1 MSLTSITEIQQAFI
15 AEATA
20 APTLFADL
28 AKVEL
33 YISESYRAR
42 AFIELLQNADDAGAR
57 RFIIRLSGDKLFV
70 ANDGRPFTSDDIR
83 ALCRSGA
90 SNKHRGGDTIGY
102 RGIGFKSVAGIATG
116 VEVVSGESAFCFSKT
131 LTHQAVSLDQDVPL
145 IRIPHA
151 LDPMDVGY
159 VAASQLCSTENANTV
174 FVLTGL
180 NNRMV
185 MDEAASFDE
194 SALLFL
200 NHIHEIEIDLPGIQ
214 RSLKR
219 TATPIDN
226 GCTVERI
233 GQDSDKHP
241 WLVASASG
249 SCEKVAFAMDG
260 ERIIPAN
267 REISVIHAF
276 MPTTEFTGGLF
287 KINGDFTTDPSRKS
301 IDLDEVSAAT
311 FDRCVSLVADMLCKA
326 IEHNTYPGIFNPFI
340 SSAPMEGRFRK
351 QLRESLSTKLELD
364 GFRLNGHATQPLSIR
379 LPPDWLSYADYE
391 TLCRDIPHIPNKTL
405 AAHPELQE
413 FLRWLGVRPLSLEE
427 ATQLMN
433 VTQLGAVGCAQVL
446 RRAARQYRFDLT
458 QDRLATLASIKIIP
472 VKDGNLTAKS
482 YKGEPLTPEFL
493 EFLVQSE
500 ELDDLRYLTK
510 RLVLPVDFLGI
521 PSARPSRSP
530 ALEISMPTMNSTQIS
545 PSKQPDSI
553 FKTRPAIKQW
563 RSAEKNTL
571 EWFNAL
577 TDVVSVKDVSQ
588 ANVGYDLE
596 VLRRDG
602 QRMYIEVKSVTRFGD
617 PVRITNNEHATA
629 FQLGAA
635 FLLAIVVNSE
645 EEFKIRFV
653 PDPVRT
659 LTLDKRC
666 EQWSWYCEDYIDHM
680 NNLRFF
686 NDTN

>member
-1 MSLTSITEIQQAFI
+1 MSSTPISEIQRAFVV
-15 AEATA
+15 EAAA

-42 AFIELLQNADDAGAR
+42 AFIELLQNADDAGSQ
-57 RFIIRLSGDKLFV
+57 RFLIRLSGDKLFV
-70 ANDGRPFTSDDIR
+70 ANDGHPFTSDDIR

-90 SNKHRGGDTIGY
+90 SNKRRGSGTIGY

-116 VEVVSGESAFCFSKT
+116 VEVVSGEFAFCFSKE
-131 LTHQAVSLDQDVPL
+131 LTYQAVGLDQDVPL

-151 LDPMDVGY
+151 LDSMDAGF
-159 VAASQLCSTENANTV
+159 VAAKHLCSTEKANTV

-200 NHIHEIEIDLPGIQ
+200 NHIHEIEIDLPDVQ
-214 RSLKR
+214 RTLKR
-219 TATPIDN
+219 TATRIDN
-226 GCTVERI
+226 GCTIERI
-233 GQDSDKHP
+233 GQDADKHP
-241 WLVASASG
+241 WLVVSASSG
-249 SCEKVAFAMDG
+249 CEKVAFAMDG
-260 ERIIPAN
+260 ERIIPAS

-301 IDLDEVSAAT
+301 IDLDELSAAS
-311 FDRCVSLVADMLCKA
+311 FDRCVSLVADTLRKA
-326 IEHNTYPGIFNPFI
+326 VEHNSHPGVFSPFV

-351 QLRESLSTKLELD
+351 QLRESLSAKLELE
-364 GFRLNGHATQPLSIR
+364 GFRLNGGTTPPLSIR

-391 TLCRDIPHIPNKTL
+391 NLCKDIPHIPHKTL
-405 AAHPELQE
+405 AAHPEFQE
-413 FLRWLGVRPLSLEE
+413 FLRWLGARPLSLEE
-427 ATQLMN
+427 STQLIN
-433 VTQLGAVGCAQVL
+433 VTPLGAVGCAQVL

-458 QDRLATLASIKIIP
+458 QERLATLASIKIIP
-472 VKDGNLTAKS
+472 VKDGILTAKS
-482 YKGEPLTPEFL
+482 YKEEPLAPEFL
-493 EFLVQSE
+493 ELLMQSE
-500 ELDDLRYLTK
+500 ELEDLRYLAK
-510 RLVLPVDFLGI
+510 RLELPNDLFGAPPGRSSQSRI
-521 PSARPSRSP
+521 PEAQTSS
-530 ALEISMPTMNSTQIS
+530 INSSIQIS
-545 PSKQPDSI
+545 ATKQPDSI

-571 EWFNAL
+571 EWFSAL
-577 TDVVSVKDVSQ
+577 SDVVSVKDVSQ

-602 QRMYIEVKSVTRFGD
+602 QRLYIEVKSVSRFGD
-617 PVRITNNEHATA
+617 PVRLTNNEHATA
-629 FQLGAA
+629 FQLGTA

-645 EEFKIRFV
+645 EDFHIRFV
-653 PDPVRT
+653 PDPVRA
-659 LTLDKRC
+659 LALDKRC
-666 EQWSWYCEDYIDHM
+666 EQWSWYCESYIEQAT
-680 NNLRFF
+680 NLGSER
-686 NDTN
+686 

>member
-1 MSLTSITEIQQAFI
+1 MSLTSIAEIQQAFI
-15 AEATA
+15 AEAAA

-90 SNKHRGGDTIGY
+90 SNKRRGGDTIGY

-116 VEVVSGESAFCFSKT
+116 VEVVSGEFAFCFSKA

-151 LDPMDVGY
+151 LDPADAGFI
-159 VAASQLCSTENANTV
+159 AADRLCSTEKANTV
-174 FVLTGL
+174 FVLSGL

-200 NHIHEIEIDLPGIQ
+200 NHIHEIEIDLPDIQ

-219 TATPIDN
+219 TTTPIDN

-233 GQDSDKHP
+233 GQDADKHP
-241 WLVASASG
+241 WLVASAPSG
-249 SCEKVAFAMDG
+249 CEKVAFAMDG
-260 ERIIPAN
+260 ERIIPAS
-267 REISVIHAF
+267 RDISLIHAF

-311 FDRCVSLVADMLCKA
+311 FDRCVTLLADMLRRA
-326 IEHNTYPGIFNPFI
+326 IEHNVYPGIFSPFA
-340 SSAPMEGRFRK
+340 STTPMEGRFRK
-351 QLRESLSTKLELD
+351 QLRDSLSSKLELE
-364 GFRLNGHATQPLSIR
+364 GFRLNGNATKPLSIR
-379 LPPDWLSYADYE
+379 LPPDWLSFADYE
-391 TLCRDIPHIPNKTL
+391 SLCRDIPHIHHKTL
-405 AAHPELQE
+405 AAHPEFHE

-433 VTQLGAVGCAQVL
+433 ATHIGAVGCAQVI

-458 QDRLATLASIKIIP
+458 QERLATLASIKIIP
-472 VKDGNLTAKS
+472 VKGGNITAKAYS
-482 YKGEPLTPEFL
+482 GEQLAPEFL
-493 EFLVQSE
+493 ELLTQSE
-500 ELDDLRYLTK
+500 ELDDLRYLAK
-510 RLVLPVDFLGI
+510 RLELPNDFLGV
-521 PSARPSRSP
+521 PSPKPSRSP
-530 ALEISMPTMNSTQIS
+530 IPEVSMPPMNSSTQIS
-545 PSKQPDSI
+545 SKQPDSI

-571 EWFNAL
+571 EWFSAL

-596 VLRRDG
+596 VLRRNG

-617 PVRITNNEHATA
+617 PVRLTNNEHATA
-629 FQLGAA
+629 FQLGTA

-645 EEFKIRFV
+645 DDFYIRFV
-653 PDPVRT
+653 SDPIRK
-659 LTLDKRC
+659 LQLDKRC
-666 EQWSWYCEDYIDHM
+666 EQWSWHCENYADQA
-680 NNLRFF
+680 NNIG
-686 NDTN
+686 DE

>member
-1 MSLTSITEIQQAFI
+1 MSLTSIAEIQQAFI
-15 AEATA
+15 AEAAA

-90 SNKHRGGDTIGY
+90 SNKRRGGDTIGY

-116 VEVVSGESAFCFSKT
+116 VEVVSGKFAFCFSKA

-151 LDPMDVGY
+151 LDPTDAGFI
-159 VAASQLCSTENANTV
+159 AANRLCSTEKANTV
-174 FVLTGL
+174 FVLSGL

-200 NHIHEIEIDLPGIQ
+200 NHIHEIEIDLPDIQ

-219 TATPIDN
+219 TTTPIDN

-233 GQDSDKHP
+233 GQNADKHP
-241 WLVASASG
+241 WLVASAPSG
-249 SCEKVAFAMDG
+249 CEKVAFAMDG

-311 FDRCVSLVADMLCKA
+311 FDRCVSLVADMLRKA
-326 IEHNTYPGIFNPFI
+326 IENNTYPGIFSPFV
-340 SSAPMEGRFRK
+340 SPTPMEGRFRK
-351 QLRESLSTKLELD
+351 QLRDSLSSKLERE
-364 GFRLNGHATQPLSIR
+364 GFRLNGCATQPLSIR
-379 LPPDWLSYADYE
+379 LPPDWLSFADYE
-391 TLCRDIPHIPNKTL
+391 SLCRDIPHIPNKTL
-405 AAHPELQE
+405 AAHPEFQE

-433 VTQLGAVGCAQVL
+433 ATPLGPVGCAQVI

-458 QDRLATLASIKIIP
+458 QERLATLASIKIIP
-472 VKDGNLTAKS
+472 VKEGNLTAKA
-482 YKGEPLTPEFL
+482 YNGEPLAPEFL
-493 EFLVQSE
+493 ELLTQSE
-500 ELDDLRYLTK
+500 ELDDLRYLAK
-510 RLVLPVDFLGI
+510 RLELPNDFLGV
-521 PSARPSRSP
+521 PSPKPSRSP
-530 ALEISMPTMNSTQIS
+530 MPEVAISPMNSSTQIS

-563 RSAEKNTL
+563 RSAEKNAL
-571 EWFNAL
+571 EWFSAL

-596 VLRRDG
+596 VLRRNG

-617 PVRITNNEHATA
+617 PVRLTNNEHATA
-629 FQLGAA
+629 FQLGPAY
-635 FLLAIVVNSE
+635 LLAIVVNSE
-645 EEFKIRFV
+645 EDFYIRFV
-653 PDPVRT
+653 PDPIRT

-666 EQWSWYCEDYIDHM
+666 EQWSWYCECYI
-680 NNLRFF
+680 NQAETLEVFK
-686 NDTN
+686 

>member
-1 MSLTSITEIQQAFI
+1 MSSASISEIQRAFI
-15 AEATA
+15 VEAAA

-42 AFIELLQNADDAGAR
+42 AFIELLQNADDAGAQ
-57 RFIIRLSGDKLFV
+57 RFLIRLSGDKLFV

-90 SNKHRGGDTIGY
+90 SNKHRGGGTIGY

-116 VEVVSGESAFCFSKT
+116 VEIVSGEFAFCFSKE
-131 LTHQAVSLDQDVPL
+131 LTHQAVGLDQDVPL

-151 LDPMDVGY
+151 LDPIDAGF
-159 VAASQLCSTENANTV
+159 VAANHLCSTEKVSTV
-174 FVLTGL
+174 FVLSGL

-200 NHIHEIEIDLPGIQ
+200 NHIREIEIDLPDIQ

-219 TATPIDN
+219 TALPTDN
-226 GCTVERI
+226 GCTIERI
-233 GQDSDKHP
+233 GQDADKHP
-241 WLVASASG
+241 WLIVSSSNG
-249 SCEKVAFAMDG
+249 CEKIAFAMDG
-260 ERIIPAN
+260 ERIIPAS

-301 IDLDEVSAAT
+301 IDLDELSAAT
-311 FDRCVSLVADMLCKA
+311 FDRCVTLVADTLRKA
-326 IEHNTYPGIFNPFI
+326 VEHNGHPGVFSPFV

-351 QLRESLSTKLELD
+351 QLRESLSTKLEQE

-391 TLCRDIPHIPNKTL
+391 SLCGNIPHIPHKTL
-405 AAHPELQE
+405 AAHPEFQE
-413 FLRWLGVRPLSLEE
+413 FLRWLGARPLGLDE

-433 VTQLGAVGCAQVL
+433 VTPLGEVGCAQVL

-458 QDRLATLASIKIIP
+458 QERLATLASIKIIP
-472 VKDGNLTAKS
+472 VKGGILTAKS
-482 YKGEPLTPEFL
+482 YKGEPLAPEFL
-493 EFLVQSE
+493 ELLMQSE
-500 ELDDLRYLTK
+500 ELDDLRYLAK
-510 RLVLPVDFLGI
+510 RLELPNDLFGALSVKSSQIQMTGA
-521 PSARPSRSP
+521 SAAPINSS
-530 ALEISMPTMNSTQIS
+530 AQAPTT
-545 PSKQPDSI
+545 KQPDSI

-571 EWFNAL
+571 EWFSAL
-577 TDVVSVKDVSQ
+577 NDVVSVKDVSQ

-602 QRMYIEVKSVTRFGD
+602 QYLYIEVKSVTRFGD
-617 PVRITNNEHATA
+617 PIRLTNNEHATA

-645 EEFKIRFV
+645 EEFHIRFV
-653 PDPVRT
+653 PDPVRA

-666 EQWSWYCEDYIDHM
+666 EQWSWSSDDYLDS
-680 NNLRFF
+680 LT
-686 NDTN
+686 DLTEA